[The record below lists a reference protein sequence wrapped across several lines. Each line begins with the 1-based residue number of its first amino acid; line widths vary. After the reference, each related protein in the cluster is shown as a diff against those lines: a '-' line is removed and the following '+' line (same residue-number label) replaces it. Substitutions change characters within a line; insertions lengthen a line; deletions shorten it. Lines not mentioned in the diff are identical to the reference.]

1 MTDTPRTPRLASAF
15 PQTPPARRTPWGGR
29 SDTPARSRS
38 PAKRVSSSAKTIT
51 QDTNPPLISFD
62 AIDAPSQ
69 RLYVVAFY
77 AALHAWRIYEWWTS
91 SDGIDATWLFLK
103 WVSIDG
109 VFLFGLP
116 SLRIPW
122 LEWAFST
129 TLAVFLVHAA
139 LDIFLMFRIP
149 VRLSTFPDPT
159 PVCALLIAT
168 LDSRRFL
175 DRCSR

>member
-1 MTDTPRTPRLASAF
+1 MTGTPRTPRLASAF